1 VSGAFDPSD
10 LQGNILRGYKRER
23 VRHLLLGVADRAS
36 AGAFLGAAAAGGRCD
51 VPAIT
56 TESEKRWSQTPEGLK
71 PDACFNVGLTHDGLK
86 ALGASPDSLATFP
99 TEFIEGMAK
108 RAVKLGDFGE
118 SAPERWTAPFDRP
131 ERIHVVASV
140 YADDPVHIDRVQAQV
155 ARAFTVLGAQDGR
168 SLPGNRVFFG
178 YIDGISQ
185 PRFEGVHDRD
195 LAEADQPPD
204 PLGTAL
210 LGHPTRLERLIFR
223 VPSPS
228 VLGFNGSFNAFRV
241 LAQDCLGFEAY
252 LTEAAEQLVR
262 HAEVDKVMAPG
273 GEARIGAGLDRAGA
287 LREIVAAQMCG
298 RWRLNGAPLANAPDG
313 PIEDERKGFLT
324 NFDYTRASA
333 CPVGAH
339 VRRSNPRG
347 GPIVQ
352 RISNRTRRL
361 VRRGMVYG
369 PDFDPARPDGADRGL
384 LGNFIGASLGAQFEA
399 VMYDWL
405 NLGLQ
410 DPDITGSNDALIGAN
425 SPETSWFDLR
435 TKDGGAIRL
444 HGFPRFVTTRGGAY
458 TFLPSLPAIAYL
470 AGLAEQDDV
479 HRRRSRGF
487 VRRTARV

>member
-1 VSGAFDPSD
+1 MSGAFDPSD

-56 TESEKRWSQTPEGLK
+56 TKSEKRWSQTPEGRK

-140 YADDPVHIDRVQAQV
+140 YADDPAHIDRVQAQV

-252 LTEAAEQLVR
+252 LTEAAEQLLR
-262 HAEVDKVMAPG
+262 HADVDKLMPPG

-333 CPVGAH
+333 CPAGAH

-352 RISNRTRRL
+352 RITNRTRRL

-405 NLGLQ
+405 NLGLKT
-410 DPDITGSNDALIGAN
+410 P
-425 SPETSWFDLR
+425 TSR
-435 TKDGGAIRL
+435 AR
-444 HGFPRFVTTRGGAY
+444 TTR
-458 TFLPSLPAIAYL
+458 
-470 AGLAEQDDV
+470 
-479 HRRRSRGF
+479 
-487 VRRTARV
+487 